1 MSPFN
6 KSVYLNKLRVDKDDN
21 GSCQFQPKYEGT
33 RAHQNQTDEKKHFIS
48 TAKNLQEQTT
58 INLIYLHEAKLISS
72 CCKSVNMD
80 V

>member
-33 RAHQNQTDEKKHFIS
+33 RAHQNQTDEKKHSHIDCKKSARTNDYKFNLS
-48 TAKNLQEQTT
+48 TRS
-58 INLIYLHEAKLISS
+58 EANK
-72 CCKSVNMD
+72 
-80 V
+80 